1 MKKFKCILLVLLL
14 FVTTI
19 TPVHA
24 GYKYVYDNGNSF
36 KYLCSSLEQLSE
48 NFYERYKINIVVVSV
63 KNNQE
68 DFNLGDYAN
77 QLYQENFGETDG
89 IVFAINFSNGSD
101 YGKYMNAFGNAG
113 QYLNDTIDINMLI
126 KGSDSVEN
134 IVYKIQSIVYQISL
148 AINNVESSRNV
159 VDMANILSLEQID
172 LLEQKIIK
180 ITNDYQMDVV
190 ILTTYLNN
198 GKSMMDLADDYY
210 DENDYGIDLA
220 KNGLIIVLSLQ
231 SNEWYISTS
240 GKAIDVFSDWGIEY
254 LGKVMKPSFANKN
267 FYQGFEDFISYIEK
281 FSIQAET
288 GKPYDR
294 YNHGDLPNLDEDEVV
309 SNDQGVSDQE
319 IKDKEPLDSNKR
331 ILGSVGMGLIIGFI
345 VSCIRLGK
353 LKTKKA
359 VKNANEYIKENS
371 FKLTKSNDLY
381 LYQKVTK
388 KRRPSSEDDDISN
401 SHKSSGSIK
410 SSTHRS
416 SGSST
421 HHSSSGRTHGG
432 GGGKF

>member
-1 MKKFKCILLVLLL
+1 MKKIKYILLVLLL
-14 FVTTI
+14 VVTTI
-19 TPVHA
+19 TPIQA
-24 GYKYVYDNGNSF
+24 ASKYVYDNGNSF

-48 NFYERYKINIVVVSV
+48 KFYERYNINIVVISV

-68 DFNLGDYAN
+68 DFNLSDYAN
-77 QLYQENFGETDG
+77 QLYQDNFGETDG

-101 YGKYMNAFGNAG
+101 YGKYMNAFGSAG
-113 QYLNDTIDINMLI
+113 QYLNDSIDINTLI
-126 KGSDSVEN
+126 TSRDSVEN
-134 IVYKIQSIVYQISL
+134 IVYKIQSIIYQISL
-148 AINNVESSRNV
+148 AINNVESSRNI
-159 VDMANILSLEQID
+159 VDMANILSLEQIN
-172 LLEQKIIK
+172 LLEQKIAK
-180 ITNDYQMDVV
+180 IINDYQMDVV

-198 GKSMMDLADDYY
+198 GKSIMDLADDYY

-220 KNGLIIVLSLQ
+220 KDGLILVLSLQ
-231 SNEWYISTS
+231 SNEWYISTT
-240 GKAIDVFSDWGIEY
+240 GKAINVFSDWGIEY
-254 LGKVMKPSFANKN
+254 LGKVMKPSFADKN

-294 YNHGDLPNLDEDEVV
+294 YNQGDLPNLDRDEAV

-319 IKDKEPLDSNKR
+319 IKQKEPLDPIKR
-331 ILGSVGMGLIIGFI
+331 IFGSVGIGLIIGLI
-345 VSCIRLGK
+345 VSGIRLGK

-359 VKNANEYIKENS
+359 VKNANEYVKENS

-381 LYQKVTK
+381 LYQTVTK
-388 KRRPSSEDDDISN
+388 KRRPRSDDDISN

-421 HHSSSGRTHGG
+421 HRSSSGRSHGG

>member
-1 MKKFKCILLVLLL
+1 MKKIKYILLVLLL
-14 FVTTI
+14 VVTTI
-19 TPVHA
+19 TPIQA
-24 GYKYVYDNGNSF
+24 ASKYVYDNGNSF

-48 NFYERYKINIVVVSV
+48 KFYERYNINIVVISV

-68 DFNLGDYAN
+68 DFNLSDYAN
-77 QLYQENFGETDG
+77 QLYQDNFGETDG

-101 YGKYMNAFGNAG
+101 YGKYMNAFGSAG
-113 QYLNDTIDINMLI
+113 QYLNDSIDINTLI
-126 KGSDSVEN
+126 TSRDSVEN
-134 IVYKIQSIVYQISL
+134 IVYKIQSIIYQISL
-148 AINNVESSRNV
+148 AINNVESSRNI
-159 VDMANILSLEQID
+159 VDMANILSLEQIN
-172 LLEQKIIK
+172 LLEQKIAK
-180 ITNDYQMDVV
+180 IINDYQMDVV

-220 KNGLIIVLSLQ
+220 KDGLILVLSLQ
-231 SNEWYISTS
+231 SNEWYISTT
-240 GKAIDVFSDWGIEY
+240 GKAINVFSDWGIEY
-254 LGKVMKPSFANKN
+254 LGKVMKPSFADKN

-294 YNHGDLPNLDEDEVV
+294 YNQGDLPNLDGDEAV

-319 IKDKEPLDSNKR
+319 IKQKEPLDPIKR
-331 ILGSVGMGLIIGFI
+331 IFGSVGIGLIIGLI
-345 VSCIRLGK
+345 VSGIRLGK

-359 VKNANEYIKENS
+359 VKNANEYVKENS

-381 LYQKVTK
+381 LYQTVTK
-388 KRRPSSEDDDISN
+388 KRRPRSDDDISN

-421 HHSSSGRTHGG
+421 HRSSSGRSHGG

>member
-1 MKKFKCILLVLLL
+1 MKKIKYILLVLLL
-14 FVTTI
+14 VVTTI
-19 TPVHA
+19 TPIQA
-24 GYKYVYDNGNSF
+24 ASKYVYDNGNSF

-48 NFYERYKINIVVVSV
+48 KFYERYNINIVVISV

-68 DFNLGDYAN
+68 DFNLSDYAN
-77 QLYQENFGETDG
+77 QLYQDNFGETDG

-101 YGKYMNAFGNAG
+101 YGKYMNAFGSAG
-113 QYLNDTIDINMLI
+113 QYLNDSIDINTLI
-126 KGSDSVEN
+126 TSRDSVEN
-134 IVYKIQSIVYQISL
+134 IVYKIQSIIYQISL
-148 AINNVESSRNV
+148 AINNVESSRNI
-159 VDMANILSLEQID
+159 VDMANILSLEQIN
-172 LLEQKIIK
+172 LLEQKIAK
-180 ITNDYQMDVV
+180 IINDYQMDVV

-220 KNGLIIVLSLQ
+220 KDGLILVLSLQ
-231 SNEWYISTS
+231 SNEWYISTT
-240 GKAIDVFSDWGIEY
+240 GKAINVFSDWGIEY
-254 LGKVMKPSFANKN
+254 LGKVMKPSLADKN

-294 YNHGDLPNLDEDEVV
+294 YNQGDLPNLDGDEAV

-319 IKDKEPLDSNKR
+319 IKQKEPLDPIKR
-331 ILGSVGMGLIIGFI
+331 IFGSVGIGLIIGLI
-345 VSCIRLGK
+345 VSGIRLGK

-359 VKNANEYIKENS
+359 VKNANEYVKENS

-381 LYQKVTK
+381 LYQTVTK
-388 KRRPSSEDDDISN
+388 KRRPRSDDDISN

-421 HHSSSGRTHGG
+421 HRSSSGRSHGG

>member
-1 MKKFKCILLVLLL
+1 MKKIKYILLVL
-14 FVTTI
+14 FFVVTTI
-19 TPVHA
+19 TPIHA
-24 GYKYVYDNGNSF
+24 ASKYVYDNGNSF

-48 NFYERYKINIVVVSV
+48 KFYERYNINIVFISV

-68 DFNLGDYAN
+68 DFNLSDYAN
-77 QLYQENFGETDG
+77 QLYQDNFGETDG
-89 IVFAINFSNGSD
+89 IVFAINFSKGSD
-101 YGKYMNAFGNAG
+101 YGKYMNTFGSAG
-113 QYLNDTIDINMLI
+113 QYLNDSIDINTLI
-126 KGSDSVEN
+126 TSNDSVEN
-134 IVYKIQSIVYQISL
+134 IVYKIQSIVYQMSL
-148 AINNVESSRNV
+148 AINNVESSRNI
-159 VDMANILSLEQID
+159 VDMANILSLEQIN
-172 LLEQKIIK
+172 LLEQKIAK
-180 ITNDYQMDVV
+180 IINDYQMDVV

-220 KNGLIIVLSLQ
+220 KNGLILVLSLQ
-231 SNEWYISTS
+231 NNEWYISTS
-240 GKAIDVFSDWGIEY
+240 GKAINVFSDWGIEY
-254 LGKVMKPSFANKN
+254 LGKVMKPSFADKN

-288 GKPYDR
+288 GKPYNR
-294 YNHGDLPNLDEDEVV
+294 YNQGDLPNLDGDEVV

-319 IKDKEPLDSNKR
+319 IKEKEPLDPIKR
-331 ILGSVGMGLIIGFI
+331 IFGSVGIGLIIGLI
-345 VSCIRLGK
+345 VSGIRLGK

-359 VKNANEYIKENS
+359 VKNANEYVKENS

-381 LYQKVTK
+381 LYQTVTK
-388 KRRPSSEDDDISN
+388 KRRPRSDDDISN

-421 HHSSSGRTHGG
+421 HRSSSGRSHGG

>member
-1 MKKFKCILLVLLL
+1 MKKIKYILLVLV
-14 FVTTI
+14 FVVTTI
-19 TPVHA
+19 TPIHA
-24 GYKYVYDNGNSF
+24 ASKYVYDNGNSF

-48 NFYERYKINIVVVSV
+48 KFYERYNINIVFISV

-68 DFNLGDYAN
+68 DFNLSDYAN
-77 QLYQENFGETDG
+77 QLYQDNFGETDG
-89 IVFAINFSNGSD
+89 IVFAINFSKGSD
-101 YGKYMNAFGNAG
+101 YGKYMNTFGSAG
-113 QYLNDTIDINMLI
+113 QYLNDSIDINTLI
-126 KGSDSVEN
+126 TSNDSVEN
-134 IVYKIQSIVYQISL
+134 IVYKIQSIVYQMSL
-148 AINNVESSRNV
+148 AINNVESSRNI
-159 VDMANILSLEQID
+159 VDMANILSLEQIN
-172 LLEQKIIK
+172 LLEQKIAK
-180 ITNDYQMDVV
+180 IINDYQMDVV

-220 KNGLIIVLSLQ
+220 KNGLILVLSLQ
-231 SNEWYISTS
+231 NNEWYISTS
-240 GKAIDVFSDWGIEY
+240 GKAINVFSDWGIEY
-254 LGKVMKPSFANKN
+254 LGKVMKPSFADKN

-294 YNHGDLPNLDEDEVV
+294 YNQGDLPNLDGDEVV

-319 IKDKEPLDSNKR
+319 IKEKEPLDPIKR
-331 ILGSVGMGLIIGFI
+331 IFGSVGIGLIIGLI
-345 VSCIRLGK
+345 VSGIRLGK

-359 VKNANEYIKENS
+359 VKNANEYVKENS

-381 LYQKVTK
+381 LYQTVTK
-388 KRRPSSEDDDISN
+388 KRRPRSDDDISN

-421 HHSSSGRTHGG
+421 HRSSSGRSHGG

>member
-1 MKKFKCILLVLLL
+1 MKKIKYILLVLLL
-14 FVTTI
+14 VVTTI
-19 TPVHA
+19 TPIQA
-24 GYKYVYDNGNSF
+24 ASKYVYDNGNSF

-48 NFYERYKINIVVVSV
+48 KFYERYNINIVVISV

-68 DFNLGDYAN
+68 DFNLSDYAN
-77 QLYQENFGETDG
+77 QLYQDNFGETDG

-101 YGKYMNAFGNAG
+101 YGKYMNAFGSAG
-113 QYLNDTIDINMLI
+113 QYLNDSIDINTLI
-126 KGSDSVEN
+126 TSRDSVEN
-134 IVYKIQSIVYQISL
+134 IVYKIQSIIYQISL
-148 AINNVESSRNV
+148 AINNVESSRNI
-159 VDMANILSLEQID
+159 VDMANILSIEQIN
-172 LLEQKIIK
+172 LLEQKIAK
-180 ITNDYQMDVV
+180 IINDYQMDVV

-220 KNGLIIVLSLQ
+220 KDGLILVLSLQ
-231 SNEWYISTS
+231 SNEWYISTT
-240 GKAIDVFSDWGIEY
+240 GKAISVFSDWGIEY
-254 LGKVMKPSFANKN
+254 LGKVMKPSFADKN

-294 YNHGDLPNLDEDEVV
+294 YNQGDLPNLDRDEAV

-319 IKDKEPLDSNKR
+319 IKQKEPLDPIKR
-331 ILGSVGMGLIIGFI
+331 IFGSVGIGLIIGLI
-345 VSCIRLGK
+345 VSGIRLGK

-359 VKNANEYIKENS
+359 VKNANEYVKENS

-381 LYQKVTK
+381 LYQTVTK
-388 KRRPSSEDDDISN
+388 KRRPRSDDDISN

-421 HHSSSGRTHGG
+421 HRSSSGRSHGG